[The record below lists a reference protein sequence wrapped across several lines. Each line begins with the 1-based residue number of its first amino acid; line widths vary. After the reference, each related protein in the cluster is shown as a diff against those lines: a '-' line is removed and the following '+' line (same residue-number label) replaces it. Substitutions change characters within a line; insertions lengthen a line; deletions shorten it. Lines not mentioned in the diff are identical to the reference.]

1 MHQSETGILVHPR
14 IPAKKTRESFVRDS
28 ATFVLGRG
36 HGQVL
41 PLRIKQTA
49 FPGSESFRY
58 VFRTPVKRGEI
69 QIRGRLVDLLSRTQ
83 FASLRIHVTNF
94 DSSRDSSKKKKRI
107 TFSTLWITYLLTR
120 LRDYETFVRIVA
132 KEILTRTVIILLFF
146 DLIYL

>member
-83 FASLRIHVTNF
+83 FASLQIHVTNF
-94 DSSRDSSKKKKRI
+94 DSSRDSSKKKKKNN
-107 TFSTLWITYLLTR
+107 FLNSLNYLLTDKITR
-120 LRDYETFVRIVA
+120 L
-132 KEILTRTVIILLFF
+132 
-146 DLIYL
+146 

>member
-83 FASLRIHVTNF
+83 FASLQIHVTNF